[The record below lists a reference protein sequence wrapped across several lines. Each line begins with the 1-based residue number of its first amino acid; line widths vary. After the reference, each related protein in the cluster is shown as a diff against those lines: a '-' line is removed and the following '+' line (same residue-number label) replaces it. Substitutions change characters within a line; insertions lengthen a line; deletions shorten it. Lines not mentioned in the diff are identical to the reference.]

1 MNINQTT
8 ASTAMIL
15 LNAPNM
21 LPIRVGRW
29 LTVDCDYITEYRDQR
44 LAGQIVRIGGGRHNI
59 LIGH

>member
-21 LPIRVGRW
+21 LPIRVGA
-29 LTVDCDYITEYRDQR
+29 LVDSGLVTTSPNIVTSAWRDR
-44 LAGQIVRIGGGRHNI
+44 SSGLVAADTIS
-59 LIGH
+59 